1 MKHKG
6 IGRQRGNGVAMAW
19 QRAIRGTTEAQIRL
33 ETWAV
38 SQLGQAFPS
47 HRGKYPDELSK
58 ALLEAYLKSRF
69 WRVSA
74 TCDEHFLLCYLA
86 LNFSH
91 SRYHAIGR
99 GLKRES
105 ANFP

>member
-1 MKHKG
+1 
-6 IGRQRGNGVAMAW
+6 MAW

-33 ETWAV
+33 ETWAA

-47 HRGKYPDELSK
+47 HRGKSPEELNK

-74 TCDEHFLLCYLA
+74 PEKDCISYL
-86 LNFSH
+86 
-91 SRYHAIGR
+91 
-99 GLKRES
+99 
-105 ANFP
+105 